1 MLNTVHEETRD
12 AVIAFSAADPD
23 RDDPGVHRLR
33 PALGHGG
40 LVLLIAGGSVLLI
53 YWLGLGEE
61 EE

>member
-1 MLNTVHEETRD
+1 MLVLPPL
-12 AVIAFSAADPD
+12 AQFF
-23 RDDPGVHRLR
+23 
-33 PALGHGG
+33 LGCF

>member
-1 MLNTVHEETRD
+1 LTGMLVLPPL
-12 AVIAFSAADPD
+12 AQFFIGFF
-23 RDDPGVHRLR
+23 
-33 PALGHGG
+33 